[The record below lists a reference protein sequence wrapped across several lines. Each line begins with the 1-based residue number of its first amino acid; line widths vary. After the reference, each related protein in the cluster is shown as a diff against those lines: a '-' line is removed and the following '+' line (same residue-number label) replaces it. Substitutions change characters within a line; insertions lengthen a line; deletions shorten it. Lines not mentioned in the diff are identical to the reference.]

1 LSTDTRAAVAVD
13 LRPTGH
19 NRGVTDAPGN
29 GTDGI
34 GHVVDIDVEQE
45 MERAFLE
52 YAYSVIHSRALPDA
66 RDGLKPVQR
75 RIVYQMSEMGLRPDR
90 GHVKSSRVVGD
101 VMGRLHP
108 HGDSAI
114 YEALVRL
121 AQPFTLRV
129 PLVDGHGNFGSL
141 DAGPAAA
148 RYTEA
153 RMSAAALLMTGGLD
167 EDVVDT
173 VDNYDGSLQQPSVL
187 PAAFPQLLA
196 NGASGIAV
204 GMATSIPPHNLH
216 ELLAACRHLLE
227 HPDSTDDDLMR
238 FVPGPDFPTGGVVV
252 GLEGVRE
259 AYRTGRGSFRL
270 RGRVSVESVSARRQG
285 IVVTELPYGVGPERF
300 MEKVKEAV
308 DARRLDGISK
318 LVDLT
323 DRHHGTRVVVE
334 IKSGFRPE
342 AVLEH
347 LYRLTPLEES
357 HAVNAVS
364 LVEGRPRTMGLREM
378 LAVYVDFRVDVV
390 RRRTTHRLAVAER
403 DLHLIEGLLVAV
415 LDIDRVVAIIRGS
428 DDATAA
434 RTGLMAAFG
443 LTGEQAEHILE
454 LRLRRLT
461 RLSTLELEQ
470 RRDALREAIAGH
482 RAILGDPAVL
492 RGVVGDEWEA
502 VAAEHGTPRR
512 TVLLEA
518 GAVAAPSVPVRGAK
532 AAAALEVPD
541 EPCRVLLSSDGLLA
555 RTSDPEPLPRP
566 EESGRRPRHDV
577 IAALVPTTARAEVG
591 VVTSAGR
598 VLRLPVVDLPALPR
612 AAGPVSAAG
621 GVAVAEAIDLGKGES
636 AVGLVPLAEGGAG
649 YALGTASG
657 VVKRVVPD
665 VPGGRDEWE
674 IVRLAE
680 GDSVVAA
687 LGLTTGEEE
696 LVFVTSDARLLH
708 YPASAVRPQGR
719 AAGGMAGIA
728 AGSARV
734 VFFGAVDP
742 ARDDVVVATAAGA
755 SGAFAGSGATTAK
768 VTPFARYPG
777 KGRGTG
783 GVRCH
788 RFLTGEDVLLAA
800 WVGPGPALGADASGA
815 PVALPAVDPRRDGS
829 GAAVRG
835 TLTAMGGVPA

>member
-1 LSTDTRAAVAVD
+1 M
-13 LRPTGH
+13 
-19 NRGVTDAPGN
+19 
-29 GTDGI
+29 
-34 GHVVDIDVEQE
+34 EQ
-45 MERAFLE
+45 AFLE

-90 GHVKSSRVVGD
+90 GHVKCSRVVGD

-121 AQPFTLRV
+121 AQPFTLRL
-129 PLVDGHGNFGSL
+129 PLVDGHGNFGSP

-153 RMSAAALLMTGGLD
+153 RMSPAALLMTSGLD
-167 EDVVDT
+167 EDVVDS

-187 PAAFPQLLA
+187 PAAFPNLLV

-216 ELLAACRHLLE
+216 EVIAACRHLVE
-227 HPDSTDDDLMR
+227 HPDATDDDLLR

-252 GLEGVRE
+252 GLDGVRE
-259 AYRTGRGSFRL
+259 AYRTGRGGLRL
-270 RGRVSVESVSARRQG
+270 RGRVGIESVSARRQG

-308 DARRLDGISK
+308 DAKRLDGVSK

-334 IKSGFRPE
+334 VKSGFRPE

-347 LYRLTPLEES
+347 LYRLTPLQES
-357 HAVNAVS
+357 FAVNAVS
-364 LVEGRPRTMGLREM
+364 LVDGRPRTLGLREM
-378 LAVYVDFRVDVV
+378 LRVYVDFRVDVV
-390 RRRTTHRLAVAER
+390 RRRTAHRLAVAER
-403 DLHLIEGLLVAV
+403 DLHLVEGLLLAV
-415 LDIDRVVAIIRGS
+415 LDIDRVIAIIRGS
-428 DDATAA
+428 DDAAAA
-434 RTGLMAAFG
+434 RTALTAAFD
-443 LTGEQAEHILE
+443 LTEEQAEHILE

-470 RRDALREAIAGH
+470 RRDALREAITGH
-482 RAILGDPAVL
+482 RAILDDPAEL
-492 RGVVGDEWEA
+492 RRVVSQEWET

-518 GAVAAPSVPVRGAK
+518 GAVAVAAVPARGAR
-532 AAAALEVPD
+532 AVPALKVPD
-541 EPCRVLLSSDGLLA
+541 DPCRVLLSSDGLLA
-555 RTSDPEPLPRP
+555 RTSGAEPLPRP
-566 EESGRRPRHDV
+566 SGGGRRPRHDV
-577 IAALVPTTARAEVG
+577 LAAAVATTARAELG

-598 VLRLPVVDLPALPR
+598 VLRLPVVDLPALPP
-612 AAGPVSAAG
+612 AAGPVSVAG
-621 GVAVAEAIDLGKGES
+621 GVAVTEAVVLAKGEA
-636 AVGLVPLAEGGAG
+636 AVGLVPLSADGPG
-649 YALGTASG
+649 YALGTAAG

-674 IVRLAE
+674 IVRLAD
-680 GDSVVAA
+680 GDRVVTA
-687 LGLTTGEEE
+687 LALATGEEE
-696 LVFVTSDARLLH
+696 LVFVTSDGRLLH
-708 YPASAVRPQGR
+708 FPASAVRPQGR

-728 AGSARV
+728 AGTAEV
-734 VFFGAVDP
+734 IFFGALDTG
-742 ARDDVVVATAAGA
+742 RDDDLVVATAAGA
-755 SGAFAGSGATTAK
+755 SGAFAGSGASTVK
-768 VTPFARYPG
+768 VTPFTAYPG
-777 KGRGTG
+777 KGRATG

-788 RFLTGEDVLLAA
+788 RFLKGEDVLVAA
-800 WVGPGPALGADASGA
+800 WVGPGPALGAEESGA
-815 PVALPAVDPRRDGS
+815 PVALPDVDPRRDGS
-829 GAAVRG
+829 GTPVRG
-835 TLTAMGGVPA
+835 TLTALGGVAAL

>member
-1 LSTDTRAAVAVD
+1 M
-13 LRPTGH
+13 
-19 NRGVTDAPGN
+19 TDAPH
-29 GTDGI
+29 DGI

-45 MERAFLE
+45 MEQAFLE

-153 RMSAAALLMTGGLD
+153 RMAPAALLMTDALD

-187 PAAFPQLLA
+187 PAAFPNLLV

-204 GMATSIPPHNLH
+204 GMATTIPPHNLH
-216 ELLAACRHLLE
+216 EVIAACRHLLD
-227 HPDSTDDDLMR
+227 HPDATADDLLR

-252 GLEGVRE
+252 GLDGVRE
-259 AYRTGRGSFRL
+259 AYRTGRGGFRL

-285 IVVTELPYGVGPERF
+285 LVVTELPYGVGPERF

-308 DARRLDGISK
+308 DAKRLDGISK
-318 LVDLT
+318 LIDLT

-334 IKSGFRPE
+334 VKSGFRPE

-357 HAVNAVS
+357 FAVNAVS
-364 LVEGRPRTMGLREM
+364 LVEGQPRTLGLREM
-378 LAVYVDFRVDVV
+378 LTVYVDFRIDVV
-390 RRRTTHRLAVAER
+390 RRRTQHRLTVAER
-403 DLHLIEGLLVAV
+403 DLHLVEGLLVAV

-428 DDATAA
+428 DDAAAA
-434 RTGLMAAFG
+434 RTGLMAAFE
-443 LTGEQAEHILE
+443 LTEQQAEHILE

-470 RRDALREAIAGH
+470 RRDSLREAIAGH
-482 RAILGDPAVL
+482 RAILGDEAVL
-492 RGVVGDEWEA
+492 RRVVGDEWEA

-512 TVLLEA
+512 TILLEA
-518 GAVAAPSVPVRGAK
+518 GAVAAPAVPVRGAK

-566 EESGRRPRHDV
+566 AESGRRPRHDV
-577 IAALVPTTARAEVG
+577 IAALVPTTARADVG

-598 VLRLPVVDLPALPR
+598 VLRLPVVDLPALPT

-621 GVAVAEAIDLGKGES
+621 GVAVTEAIDLAKGET
-636 AVGLVPLAEGGAG
+636 AVGLVPIVDGGPG
-649 YALGTASG
+649 YAVGTASG

-674 IVRLAE
+674 IIRLAD
-680 GDSVVAA
+680 GDRVVGA
-687 LGLTTGEEE
+687 LGLVTGDEDF
-696 LVFVTSDARLLH
+696 VFVTSDARLLH
-708 YPASAVRPQGR
+708 YPASMVRPQGR
-719 AAGGMAGIA
+719 PAGGMAGIA
-728 AGSARV
+728 VGDARV
-734 VFFGAVDP
+734 VFFGAVDRG
-742 ARDDVVVATAAGA
+742 RDDLVVATAAGA
-755 SGAFAGSGATTAK
+755 SGAFAGTGASTAK
-768 VTPFARYPG
+768 VTPFAEYPG

-788 RFLTGEDVLLAA
+788 RFLKGEDVLLAA
-800 WVGPGPALGADASGA
+800 WVGTGPALGADDSGR
-815 PVALPAVDPRRDGS
+815 PVALPDVDLRRDGS
-829 GAAVRG
+829 GAAVIG
-835 TLTAMGGVPA
+835 TLTTLGGVPG

>member
-1 LSTDTRAAVAVD
+1 
-13 LRPTGH
+13 
-19 NRGVTDAPGN
+19 VTDAAQ
-29 GTDGI
+29 DGI

-45 MERAFLE
+45 MEQAFLE

-90 GHVKSSRVVGD
+90 GHVKSQRVVGD
-101 VMGRLHP
+101 VMGKLHP

-121 AQPFTLRV
+121 AQPFTMRV
-129 PLVDGHGNFGSL
+129 PLVDGHGNFGSP

-153 RMSAAALLMTGGLD
+153 RMAPAALLMTDGLD
-167 EDVVDT
+167 EDVVDL
-173 VDNYDGSLQQPSVL
+173 VPNYDGQFMQPSVL
-187 PAAFPQLLA
+187 PAAFPNLLV

-204 GMATSIPPHNLH
+204 GMATTIPPHNLH
-216 ELLAACRHLLE
+216 EVIAACRHLVE
-227 HPDSTDDDLMR
+227 HPDATDDDLLR

-252 GLEGVRE
+252 GLGGVRE
-259 AYRTGRGSFRL
+259 AYRTGRGGFRL

-285 IVVTELPYGVGPERF
+285 LVVTELPYGVGPERF

-308 DARRLDGISK
+308 DAKRLDGVSK

-334 IKSGFRPE
+334 VKSGFRPE
-342 AVLEH
+342 AVLEQ

-357 HAVNAVS
+357 FTVNAVS

-378 LAVYVDFRVDVV
+378 LRVYVDFRVDVV
-390 RRRTTHRLAVAER
+390 RRRTAHRLAVAER
-403 DLHLIEGLLVAV
+403 DLHLVEGLLVAV

-428 DDATAA
+428 DDAAAA
-434 RTGLMAAFG
+434 RTGLMGAFG
-443 LTGEQAEHILE
+443 LTEEQAEHILE

-470 RRDALREAIAGH
+470 RRDSLREAIAGH
-482 RAILGDPAVL
+482 RAILDDPAEL
-492 RGVVGDEWEA
+492 RRVVGDEWEA
-502 VAAEHGTPRR
+502 VADGHGTPRR

-518 GAVAAPSVPVRGAK
+518 GAVPAAAVPARGPR
-532 AAAALEVPD
+532 AAAALEVAD
-541 EPCRVLLSSDGLLA
+541 DPCRVLLSSDGLLA
-555 RTSDPEPLPRP
+555 RTTGADPLPRP
-566 EESGRRPRHDV
+566 SGGRTDRRPRHDV
-577 IAALVPTTARAEVG
+577 LAAAVVTTARAELG
-591 VVTSAGR
+591 VLTSAGR
-598 VLRLPVVDLPALPR
+598 VLRLPVVDLPTLPP
-612 AAGPVSAAG
+612 AAGPVSVAG
-621 GVAVAEAIDLGKGES
+621 GVAVTEAVDLAKGES
-636 AVGLVPLAEGGAG
+636 AVGLVPLSADGPG

-674 IVRLAE
+674 IVRLAD
-680 GDSVVAA
+680 GDRVVAA
-687 LGLTTGEEE
+687 LGLGSGEEE

-708 YPASAVRPQGR
+708 FPAAAVRPQGR

-728 AGSARV
+728 AGAAEV

-742 ARDDVVVATAAGA
+742 GRDDLVVATAAGA
-755 SGAFAGSGATTAK
+755 SGTFAGSGASTVK
-768 VTPFARYPG
+768 VTPFDLYPG
-777 KGRGTG
+777 KGRSTG

-788 RFLTGEDVLLAA
+788 RFLKGEDVLVAA
-800 WVGPGPALGADASGA
+800 WVGPGPALGADDSGA
-815 PVALPAVDPRRDGS
+815 PVVLPDVDPRRDGS
-829 GAAVRG
+829 GTPVRG
-835 TLTAMGGVPA
+835 TLTALGGVPA